1 MNKRLSIN
9 QSISTPIYTQILAQ
23 IEKYIINGEYPE
35 GFPLPSMNSLA
46 EELGISKETVKK
58 AYLILKERGMVEA
71 RQGKGFYVNVSRPD
85 RHKRIIFIFDCLNL
99 SKLPVIQSQMDKLVG
114 CTDVTIRIHNNN
126 TYILEHIILE
136 ELGRYDSY
144 IVTASIG
151 HNRDAKKLKTL
162 LKRIPRNKL
171 ILI

>member
-114 CTDVTIRIHNNN
+114 CTDVTIRIHNN
-126 TYILEHIILE
+126 TYILERIILE

>member
-85 RHKRIIFIFDCLNL
+85 R
-99 SKLPVIQSQMDKLVG
+99 Q
-114 CTDVTIRIHNNN
+114 
-126 TYILEHIILE
+126 
-136 ELGRYDSY
+136 
-144 IVTASIG
+144 
-151 HNRDAKKLKTL
+151 
-162 LKRIPRNKL
+162 
-171 ILI
+171 